1 VRPAPRHS
9 HLRGLRWRVPVLW
22 QDLFW
27 FFGHPEVY
35 ILALPFFGIV
45 TDILA
50 VFSRKPIFGYRGMVF
65 ATISIG
71 ALSTSV
77 WAHHMFTTGVVLLP
91 SQLDVLPDRRA
102 DRDQVLQLDRH
113 DVARFGQV
121 RHPMLFA
128 IGFLVTFLLGGVS
141 GVLLASPPVD
151 FATHDT
157 YFVVAHSTAWS
168 CHWSCRVR
176 GVLLLVSE
184 DDWTDAQRGAREG
197 DVLAHVGGANV
208 TFLPQYLLG
217 LKGMPRRIAEYAASD
232 GFTTLNR
239 ISSAGSVL
247 LFFSVAIFLVN
258 VLVSWWKPI
267 PAGDN
272 PWDASSLEWA
282 TSSPRPTTTSSRS
295 RRSGPA
301 PGLGL
306 QPPEDRIIEHTKTRP
321 EGSWPRAALAR
332 TCSKHQP

>member
-1 VRPAPRHS
+1 
-9 HLRGLRWRVPVLW
+9 
-22 QDLFW
+22 
-27 FFGHPEVY
+27 
-35 ILALPFFGIV
+35 
-45 TDILA
+45 
-50 VFSRKPIFGYRGMVF
+50 
-65 ATISIG
+65 
-71 ALSTSV
+71 
-77 WAHHMFTTGVVLLP
+77 MFTTGVVLLP
-91 SQLDVLPDRRA
+91 FFSLMSYLIAVPTGIKFFNWIGTMWRGSVKFDT
-102 DRDQVLQLDRH
+102 
-113 DVARFGQV
+113 
-121 RHPMLFA
+121 PMLFA

-157 YFVVAHSTAWS
+157 YFVVAHFHSVVMS
-168 CHWSCRVR
+168 
-176 GVLLLVSE
+176 LVMAAFAGFFF
-184 DDWTDAQRGAREG
+184 WYPKMTGRMLREG
-197 DVLAHVGGANV
+197 LGKATFWLMLVGANV

-282 TSSPRPTTTSSRS
+282 TSSPPPHHNFLKIPPIRSQRPVWDYNH
-295 RRSGPA
+295 
-301 PGLGL
+301 
-306 QPPEDRIIEHTKTRP
+306 PEDRIIEHTKTRP
-321 EGSWPRAALAR
+321 GGFVASGGVGTDLLEDINLDGKDTLETRDPDR
-332 TCSKHQP
+332 